1 MYYVAITLIG
11 LAADLA
17 FALLVAAVIRAG
29 RSERP
34 APIVPLAL

>member
-1 MYYVAITLIG
+1 MHYVAIALIA

-29 RSERP
+29 RSQRS